1 MERAQKQE
9 QIDTLKGIFA
19 NSESLVL
26 SSIEGLNAEEITGVR
41 KKLHE
46 NGVQF
51 KVFKNKLANLA
62 LKDTDASDMC
72 QDFSGS
78 TAIAWSADDA
88 VGPAKL
94 LIEFEKQ
101 IKKFKVKSGFNAR
114 ARLGHDAVKA
124 LSKLPSLDELRST
137 LLGLLQAVPA
147 KLLAQV
153 NAPAQNLVGVL
164 QAKCDKEKEEA

>member
-1 MERAQKQE
+1 MERVQKQE
-9 QIDTLKGIFA
+9 QINTLKGIFTDA
-19 NSESLVL
+19 ESLVL
-26 SSIEGLNAEEITGVR
+26 TSIEGLNAEEITGVR

-46 NGVQF
+46 NGIQF

-62 LKDTDASDMC
+62 LKDSDASDMC
-72 QDFSGS
+72 QDFTGS
-78 TAIAWSADDA
+78 TAIAWSDTDA
-88 VGPAKL
+88 VGPAKFL
-94 LIEFEKQ
+94 MKFEKT
-101 IKKFKVKSGFNAR
+101 IKKFKVKSGFNAKS
-114 ARLGHDAVKA
+114 RLDHDAVKA

-153 NAPAQNLVGVL
+153 NAPAQNLVGVV